1 MKKSMIA
8 TALIRL
14 LIWVGA
20 NTAQAA
26 SINTVTGKLW
36 HVLSDSTYAT
46 PENVPATTPDVIFQ
60 VNSPIN
66 FFAQDPTT
74 VGNWLGSGSAFNII
88 ENTPGT
94 LASNMSASLI
104 EFRGFV
110 SVTHG
115 QTFAVGHDD
124 GLTLIIG
131 ATDMGFN
138 PAPTKVGT
146 VATYLGPSGNFE
158 FQMIYVECCMGEAF
172 LRVDLPFTSAPVP
185 EPETYALFMAGLGL
199 MGFIARRRKNSQ
211 A

>member
-1 MKKSMIA
+1 MKKSMMA
-8 TALIRL
+8 TALIGL

-20 NTAQAA
+20 STAQAA
-26 SINTVTGKLW
+26 SINTVTGRLW
-36 HVLSDSTYAT
+36 PVLSDLTYAT

-66 FFAQDPTT
+66 FSAHDTT

-88 ENTPGT
+88 ENTLGT
-94 LASNMSASLI
+94 LASDMNDSLI

-138 PAPTKVGT
+138 PAPTKVST

-158 FQMIYVECCMGEAF
+158 FQMIYVECCRGEAF

-199 MGFIARRRKNSQ
+199 LGFIARRRKSDQ